1 MTEVGGISISVGVK
15 TLYERKVARLRGL
28 DSLSSAE
35 IFLVRLNKEV
45 DVGERFKVDD
55 AIFEDEALILSC

>member
-1 MTEVGGISISVGVK
+1 
-15 TLYERKVARLRGL
+15 LRGL
-28 DSLSSAE
+28 ESLSSAE

>member
-1 MTEVGGISISVGVK
+1 MTGVGGISISVGVK
-15 TLYERKVARLRGL
+15 TLYEREVARLRGL
-28 DSLSSAE
+28 ESLSSAE